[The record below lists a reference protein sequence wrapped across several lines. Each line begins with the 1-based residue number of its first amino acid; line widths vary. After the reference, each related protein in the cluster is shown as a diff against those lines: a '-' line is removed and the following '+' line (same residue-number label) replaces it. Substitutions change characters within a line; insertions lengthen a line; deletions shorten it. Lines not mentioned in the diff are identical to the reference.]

1 MYTLHIRIFAMYI
14 WRVRVCASLFLM
26 FSLVNVSLSR
36 MFALLRM
43 SNLSYLGSDGVEGG
57 QGESPRLILMLLP
70 SLNL

>member
-1 MYTLHIRIFAMYI
+1 
-14 WRVRVCASLFLM
+14 
-26 FSLVNVSLSR
+26 

-43 SNLSYLGSDGVEGG
+43 SKLSYLGGDGVEGG